1 MRLKPIIFFLIVG
14 SLAGFFVYREVTRVG
29 DPGLINIGQQA
40 PDFTLKGEDGRPIK
54 LSDYRGKLVF
64 LNFWATWCLP
74 CVEEMPE
81 MEKLNKTFK
90 DRKFQMLAVSV
101 DTDWDVVKQFYKAH
115 NLTIPAALD
124 PGHQISG
131 LYKVFKFPET
141 FLMVGAL
148 GESTRHVS
156 RRLSDSAAGS
166 KAEHR
171 KPASRALVWAPLPG
185 AAVQFHEI
193 LFRLRKV

>member
-29 DPGLINIGQQA
+29 DPGVINIGQQA
-40 PDFTLKGEDGRPIK
+40 PDFTLKGENGRPIK

-81 MEKLNKTFK
+81 MEKLNNTFK

-141 FLMVGAL
+141 FLIDANGYVV
-148 GESTRHVS
+148 RHTWSEHWANPRVMS
-156 RRLSDSAAGS
+156 LVDSLIQQQEARQNTADQQAA
-166 KAEHR
+166 R
-171 KPASRALVWAPLPG
+171 
-185 AAVQFHEI
+185 
-193 LFRLRKV
+193 

>member
-1 MRLKPIIFFLIVG
+1 MRYNTTMRLKPIIFFLAVG

-29 DPGLINIGQQA
+29 DPGVVNIGQQA
-40 PDFTLKGEDGRPIK
+40 PDFSLKDEDGKPVR

-64 LNFWATWCLP
+64 LNFWATWCIP
-74 CVEEMPE
+74 CIEEMPE
-81 MEKLNKTFK
+81 METLKNTYK

-101 DTDWDVVKQFYKAH
+101 ATDWDVVRKFYKEH

-141 FLMVGAL
+141 FLIDGNGYVVRHTWSEHWANPRVMAL
-148 GESTRHVS
+148 V
-156 RRLSDSAAGS
+156 DSLIQQQEAKQGTS
-166 KAEHR
+166 N
-171 KPASRALVWAPLPG
+171 SRAA
-185 AAVQFHEI
+185 
-193 LFRLRKV
+193 R